1 MLHVCLSEAVL
12 ETPQAF
18 PAVLS
23 HQWHDSSI
31 VLHP

>member
-1 MLHVCLSEAVL
+1 MLHVYLSEAVL

-18 PAVLS
+18 PALFP